1 MAYKKMYSSIHRNKD
16 HLQISRASRQIWWP
30 SQDVPFETR
39 RVLSTNGSLFRIIH
53 SLRDVRLDENETSC
67 TSFHIIHFQVFYK
80 YIKIWSLIVVNERGK
95 KHTHTHTRV
104 YNKNILLL
112 FRFFGCIK
120 TFGSLAANVTYVTAI
135 T

>member
-1 MAYKKMYSSIHRNKD
+1 MFGSMKMRHPV
-16 HLQISRASRQIWWP
+16 HL
-30 SQDVPFETR
+30 FTLYTF
-39 RVLSTNGSLFRIIH
+39 RVIL
-53 SLRDVRLDENETSC
+53 
-67 TSFHIIHFQVFYK
+67 HFQAFYK
-80 YIKIWSLIVVNERGK
+80 CIKIWSLIVVNERGK